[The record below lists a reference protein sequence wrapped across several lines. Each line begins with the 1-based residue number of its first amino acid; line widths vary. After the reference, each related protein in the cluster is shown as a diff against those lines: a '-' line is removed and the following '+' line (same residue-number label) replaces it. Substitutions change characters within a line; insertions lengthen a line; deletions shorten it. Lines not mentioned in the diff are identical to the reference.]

1 MSPAIDVPMN
11 SERDDLALIVRR
23 AVVLGVFTAVI
34 VVLMSFIT
42 RLTGGLVEALLG
54 GTVLAV
60 GVYVVTFLP
69 GQWTNASTIDGISAA
84 AGIGLAATVVFLLID
99 VALLQPVGLYTN
111 RWLAIG
117 GGSNWWYHPVWWMV
131 GTFLPWMGAYSLAN
145 LRARGGASVARALVI
160 LSLGTVVFGALAVV
174 VRVPHAGWT
183 LGTFGVA
190 VLPALA
196 AMTVITGLGARRG

>member
-42 RLTGGLVEALLG
+42 RLSGGLVEALLG

-145 LRARGGASVARALVI
+145 QRVRGGASVARALVI
-160 LSLGTVVFGALAVV
+160 LALGTVVFGALAVV

-196 AMTVITGLGARRG
+196 AMTIITGLGARRG